1 VTKIIHCSGTRKR
14 SVARATLKPGKGKVR
29 VNKVPID
36 IYNSEILKLKIK
48 EPLILAEDTIKEI
61 NIDVN
66 VRGGGV
72 NSQAEAVRLAIAR
85 CLAKYDK
92 KLENVFLSYDRHLL
106 IADVRRKEVCKPND
120 SKARKKR
127 QSSKR

>member
-1 VTKIIHCSGTRKR
+1 MLIDFFGSQILR
-14 SVARATLKPGKGKVR
+14 LKV
-29 VNKVPID
+29 
-36 IYNSEILKLKIK
+36 K
-48 EPLILAEDTIKEI
+48 EPLILAQNIAKEV
-61 NIDVN
+61 NIDVD
-66 VRGGGV
+66 VKGGGL
-72 NSQAEAVRLAIAR
+72 NSQAEAARLAIAR

-92 KLENVFLSYDRHLL
+92 KLENVFLAYDRHLL

>member
-1 VTKIIHCSGTRKR
+1 MTKIIHCSGTRKR